1 MVAKP
6 LQSTKFWTF
15 STMQSCMIVLSCCH
29 REGQVTIIVQM
40 GITVHTFGGSLLEV
54 INCVTTVLYIQIVT
68 DVVVRTVKNQRE
80 RELQTKVQICLLYH
94 LHTPGNLCMKRAC
107 LLACQFQKVTK
118 IVRCKPSVPTPEKY
132 QTLQKLFENFGLS
145 FEAS

>member
-1 MVAKP
+1 
-6 LQSTKFWTF
+6 
-15 STMQSCMIVLSCCH
+15 MQSCMIVLSCCH

-94 LHTPGNLCMKRAC
+94 LHTPGNLHEAGVPAGLSVSESYKN
-107 LLACQFQKVTK
+107 CQM
-118 IVRCKPSVPTPEKY
+118 
-132 QTLQKLFENFGLS
+132 QTLSADTGKVSDASEAVREFRLFI
-145 FEAS
+145 